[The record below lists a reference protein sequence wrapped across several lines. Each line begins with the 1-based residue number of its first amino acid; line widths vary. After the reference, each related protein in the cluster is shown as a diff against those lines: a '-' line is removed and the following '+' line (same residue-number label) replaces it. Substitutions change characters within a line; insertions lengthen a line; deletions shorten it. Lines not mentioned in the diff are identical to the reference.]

1 MDTFKWVKCSKP
13 IIFGYWLIA
22 VGWYIKMGYDLE
34 SSRQYYAKYFLKM
47 LSMVLSIYWLIN
59 FHEQIF
65 SDSNNTT
72 KMYFTSCA
80 NTHQEVRTFVID
92 GIVQIAKNWI
102 SQERNMTSL
111 WKILK
116 IVSKGHIFRSYQFAA
131 QITFKDL

>member
-1 MDTFKWVKCSKP
+1 
-13 IIFGYWLIA
+13 
-22 VGWYIKMGYDLE
+22 MGYDLE

-47 LSMVLSIYWLIN
+47 LPMVSSIYWLIN

-92 GIVQIAKNWI
+92 GIVQIAKN
-102 SQERNMTSL
+102 
-111 WKILK
+111 
-116 IVSKGHIFRSYQFAA
+116 
-131 QITFKDL
+131 